1 MKTSP
6 IAVFAAGFL
15 AGGIVLGGFVAHAW
29 ITTLNASIAGVLP
42 NSEGSLFCVTA
53 DNKARP
59 ITGVYRATTV
69 NAQSAPGISGGATL
83 RCPA

>member
-1 MKTSP
+1 MQANIIT
-6 IAVFAAGFL
+6 AFAAGFL
-15 AGGIVLGGFVAHAW
+15 AGGIALGGVVAHAR
-29 ITTLNASIAGVLP
+29 ITTINASVAGVLP

-53 DNKARP
+53 ANQARP